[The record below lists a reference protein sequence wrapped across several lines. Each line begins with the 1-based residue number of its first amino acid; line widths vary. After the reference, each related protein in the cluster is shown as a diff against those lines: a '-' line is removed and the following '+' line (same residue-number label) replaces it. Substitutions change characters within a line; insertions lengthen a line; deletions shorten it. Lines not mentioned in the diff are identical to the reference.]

1 MGSMDES
8 VSLNNVVEINQEVIQ
23 TTGKKLW
30 NPKGF
35 LILSIL
41 FSFLPAAILYSLN
54 YGRLGFSKKKNISL
68 LISII
73 AFAIMISMAL
83 LINLSIL
90 KGIFYGLNIG
100 AAVYMRQ
107 DQSKLFENHVLNGGR
122 KASYLVPVLVSTVI
136 TAIFLV
142 LMFYSINI
150 PDQKLM
156 FNGSELYFTEN
167 VQKSDAEKLGTYLSE
182 QGFFN
187 ENRKVSVKI
196 DKKSTT
202 YEFSLIIDKSSLED
216 KNLEQSA
223 KDMSTE
229 LSKNVFNNNK
239 VNINLCDN
247 VFKPLKTISN

>member
-1 MGSMDES
+1 MDES
-8 VSLNNVVEINQEVIQ
+8 VSINNVVEINQEVIQ
-23 TTGKKLW
+23 ITGKKLW

-83 LINLSIL
+83 LINLNIL

-167 VQKSDAEKLGTYLSE
+167 VQKSDAEKLGTYLTNKAFLTKTEKFLSRSIKNL
-182 QGFFN
+182 QHM
-187 ENRKVSVKI
+187 
-196 DKKSTT
+196 
-202 YEFSLIIDKSSLED
+202 SSL
-216 KNLEQSA
+216 
-223 KDMSTE
+223 
-229 LSKNVFNNNK
+229 
-239 VNINLCDN
+239 
-247 VFKPLKTISN
+247 